1 MPSIPTL
8 RLNRNSTFF
17 GLDFVGQEHGTK
29 GRGGMN
35 STKHKSTIQKTL
47 SAAAVMVALATPV
60 GAQQSLST
68 GLAPYDDR
76 LQRLSEILGSVH
88 YLRNLC
94 GERSNEWREQ
104 MEGLLAVEK
113 PQPNRRARLVAQFN
127 KGYRSF
133 DSVYTTCTP
142 QALTAV
148 ERYMEEGK
156 TLAAEINNRYAE

>member
-1 MPSIPTL
+1 MAMAGMISTNFNCAL
-8 RLNRNSTFF
+8 RKALAC
-17 GLDFVGQEHGTK
+17 
-29 GRGGMN
+29 
-35 STKHKSTIQKTL
+35 
-47 SAAAVMVALATPV
+47 AALVVALATPIS
-60 GAQQSLST
+60 AQESLSA

-113 PQPNRRARLVAQFN
+113 PEPNRRARLIAQFN
-127 KGYRSF
+127 KGYRGF

-156 TLAAEINNRYAE
+156 TLAADINSRYAE